1 MVPEVKDNPNKNVN
15 IFKSSVWKIIN
26 DGWMLGNQEDW
37 LYALWGIH
45 LVLFFFCTNWE
56 YLYTCHFPIKE
67 VILARLAELRYNYQ
81 PKQSVSLIEII
92 LKHGSRIANAVSN
105 NLATSRS
112 WFSVSALLI
121 FGLGNSWL

>member
-1 MVPEVKDNPNKNVN
+1 MMDGCWEIK
-15 IFKSSVWKIIN
+15 KI
-26 DGWMLGNQEDW
+26 DYTHYEG
-37 LYALWGIH
+37 YAWFF
-45 LVLFFFCTNWE
+45 FFFCTNWE

-92 LKHGSRIANAVSN
+92 LKHGSRKADAVSN